1 MFNSFSRIDKNTLKI
16 AIPLII
22 SNITIPLVGFVDNV
36 MMGHLGS
43 MVYLGAIGVGSIIIS
58 YILFSFGF
66 IKSLTTGFVS
76 QHTGSSNT
84 KELLLSLS
92 HLLLI
97 SSFISF
103 LIIFFRDQIIIFSLN
118 FMNASSEVNINSKI
132 YLDYRIWSIPA
143 IFLRD
148 ILIGYYIGVQKI
160 KAAIII
166 SITVNLLNII
176 LDYYFIYILNYSIE
190 GVAIA
195 SLISEYSVVFFIL
208 YAIKNENI
216 FKNTNLKI
224 HEIFD
229 WLMIKKK
236 VLVNMNMF
244 LRSFI
249 LMTIFIYFMKVG
261 ASYGDSILAA
271 NAILL
276 NFFFLFSYGIDGF
289 AHSSEVL
296 VGNSI
301 GKKNNVLLKQSIY
314 STGKFSVILASIY
327 LIIFNVFDLLI
338 IQLITNLEVIHAI
351 ILSNITYLYLI
362 FISATVA
369 FWLDG
374 VFIGSLKV
382 TLLRNIMIISG
393 ILFFIVETILL
404 QGNNDNLWISFLVFF
419 AARSILLG
427 IALHYHMKN
436 NRFITI

>member
-84 KELLLSLS
+84 QELLLSLS

-103 LIIFFRDQIIIFSLN
+103 LIILFRDQIIIFSLN

-236 VLVNMNMF
+236 ILVNMNMF

-301 GKKNNVLLKQSIY
+301 GKKDNVLLKQSIY

-327 LIIFNVFDLLI
+327 LIIFNVFDLSIL
-338 IQLITNLEVIHAI
+338 QFVTNLEVIHAI
-351 ILSNITYLYLI
+351 VLSNITYLYLI

-393 ILFFIVETILL
+393 ILFFFVETILL
-404 QGNNDNLWISFLVFF
+404 QGNNDNLWVSFLVFF
-419 AARSILLG
+419 TARSMLLG

>member
-338 IQLITNLEVIHAI
+338 IQFITNLEVVHTIV
-351 ILSNITYLYLI
+351 LSNITYLYLI

-382 TLLRNIMIISG
+382 ILLRNIMIISG

-419 AARSILLG
+419 TARSMLLG

>member
-338 IQLITNLEVIHAI
+338 IQFITNLEVVHTIV
-351 ILSNITYLYLI
+351 LSNITYLYLI

-419 AARSILLG
+419 TARSMLLG

>member
-1 MFNSFSRIDKNTLKI
+1 LFNSFSRIDKNTLKI

-216 FKNTNLKI
+216 FKNTNLKT

-236 VLVNMNMF
+236 VLVNINMF

-261 ASYGDSILAA
+261 SSYGDSILAA

-338 IQLITNLEVIHAI
+338 IQFVTNLEVIHAI
-351 ILSNITYLYLI
+351 VLSNITYLYLI

-419 AARSILLG
+419 TARSMLLG
-427 IALHYHMKN
+427 IALLYHIKN
-436 NRFITI
+436 NRFIII

>member
-236 VLVNMNMF
+236 ILVNMNMF

-338 IQLITNLEVIHAI
+338 IQFITNLEVVHTIV
-351 ILSNITYLYLI
+351 LSNITYLYLI

-382 TLLRNIMIISG
+382 ILLRNIMIISG

-404 QGNNDNLWISFLVFF
+404 QGNNDNLWVSFLVFF
-419 AARSILLG
+419 TARSMLLG

>member
-1 MFNSFSRIDKNTLKI
+1 LFNNFSRIDKNTLKI

-43 MVYLGAIGVGSIIIS
+43 MVYIGAIGVGSIIIS

-160 KAAIII
+160 KAAIVI

-208 YAIKNENI
+208 YAVKNENI

-338 IQLITNLEVIHAI
+338 IQFVTNLEVIHTIA
-351 ILSNITYLYLI
+351 LSNITYLYLI

-393 ILFFIVETILL
+393 VLFFIVETMLL

-419 AARSILLG
+419 TARSMLLG

>member
-132 YLDYRIWSIPA
+132 YLDYRIFSIPA

-224 HEIFD
+224 YEIFD

-301 GKKNNVLLKQSIY
+301 GKKNNALLKQSIY

-338 IQLITNLEVIHAI
+338 IQFVTNLEVVHTIV
-351 ILSNITYLYLI
+351 LSNITYLYLI

-404 QGNNDNLWISFLVFF
+404 QGNNDNLWVSFLVFF
-419 AARSILLG
+419 TARSMLLG

>member
-84 KELLLSLS
+84 QELLLSLS

-103 LIIFFRDQIIIFSLN
+103 LIILFRDQIIIFSLN

-236 VLVNMNMF
+236 ILVNMNMF

-301 GKKNNVLLKQSIY
+301 GKKDNVLLKQSIY

-327 LIIFNVFDLLI
+327 LIIFNVFDLSIL
-338 IQLITNLEVIHAI
+338 QFVTNLEVIHAI
-351 ILSNITYLYLI
+351 VLSNITYLYLI

-393 ILFFIVETILL
+393 VLFFIVETMLL

-419 AARSILLG
+419 TARSMLLG

>member
-338 IQLITNLEVIHAI
+338 IQFVTNLEVIHTI
-351 ILSNITYLYLI
+351 VLSNITYLYLI

-382 TLLRNIMIISG
+382 ILLRNIMIISG

-419 AARSILLG
+419 IARSMLLG

>member
-208 YAIKNENI
+208 YAVKNENI

-236 VLVNMNMF
+236 ILVNMNMF

-338 IQLITNLEVIHAI
+338 IQFITNLEVVHTIV
-351 ILSNITYLYLI
+351 LSNITYLYLI

-382 TLLRNIMIISG
+382 ALLRNIMIISG

-419 AARSILLG
+419 TARSMLLG

>member
-84 KELLLSLS
+84 QELLLSLS

-103 LIIFFRDQIIIFSLN
+103 LIILFRDQIIIFSLN

-148 ILIGYYIGVQKI
+148 ILIGYYIGIQKI

-166 SITVNLLNII
+166 SITVNFLNII
-176 LDYYFIYILNYSIE
+176 LDYYFIYILNYSVE

-195 SLISEYSVVFFIL
+195 SLISEYSVIFFII
-208 YAIKNENI
+208 YAIQNENI
-216 FKNTNLKI
+216 FKNTNFKI

-229 WLMIKKK
+229 WLMIKNK

-271 NAILL
+271 NTILL

-314 STGKFSVILASIY
+314 STGKLSVILASIY

-338 IQLITNLEVIHAI
+338 IQLITDLDVIHTT

-393 ILFFIVETILL
+393 ILFFFVETILL
-404 QGNNDNLWISFLVFF
+404 QGNNDNLWVSFLVFF
-419 AARSILLG
+419 TARSMLLG

>member
-338 IQLITNLEVIHAI
+338 IQFVTNLEVIHTI
-351 ILSNITYLYLI
+351 VLSNITYLYLI

>member
-22 SNITIPLVGFVDNV
+22 SNITIPLVGFVDNI

-43 MVYLGAIGVGSIIIS
+43 VVYLGAIGVGSIIIS

-103 LIIFFRDQIIIFSLN
+103 LIILFRDQIIIFSLN

-236 VLVNMNMF
+236 FLVNMNMF

-301 GKKNNVLLKQSIY
+301 GKKDNVLLKQSIY

-338 IQLITNLEVIHAI
+338 IQFVTNLEVIHTI
-351 ILSNITYLYLI
+351 VLSNIIYLYLI

-419 AARSILLG
+419 TARSMLLG

>member
-236 VLVNMNMF
+236 ILVNMNMF

-338 IQLITNLEVIHAI
+338 IQFITNLEVIHTI
-351 ILSNITYLYLI
+351 VLSNITYLYLI

-419 AARSILLG
+419 TARSMLLG

>member
-1 MFNSFSRIDKNTLKI
+1 LFNSFSRIDKNTLKI

-84 KELLLSLS
+84 QELLLSLS

-103 LIIFFRDQIIIFSLN
+103 LIILFRDQIIIFSLN

-236 VLVNMNMF
+236 ILVNMNMF

-301 GKKNNVLLKQSIY
+301 GKKDNVLLKQSIY

-327 LIIFNVFDLLI
+327 LIIFNVFDLSIL
-338 IQLITNLEVIHAI
+338 QFVTNLEVIHTI
-351 ILSNITYLYLI
+351 VLSNITYLYLI

-393 ILFFIVETILL
+393 ILFFFVETILL
-404 QGNNDNLWISFLVFF
+404 QGNNDNLWVSFLVFF
-419 AARSILLG
+419 TARSMLLG

>member
-103 LIIFFRDQIIIFSLN
+103 LIILFRDQIIIFSLN

-208 YAIKNENI
+208 YAIKNSLHPI
-216 FKNTNLKI
+216 
-224 HEIFD
+224 
-229 WLMIKKK
+229 
-236 VLVNMNMF
+236 
-244 LRSFI
+244 
-249 LMTIFIYFMKVG
+249 
-261 ASYGDSILAA
+261 
-271 NAILL
+271 
-276 NFFFLFSYGIDGF
+276 
-289 AHSSEVL
+289 
-296 VGNSI
+296 
-301 GKKNNVLLKQSIY
+301 
-314 STGKFSVILASIY
+314 
-327 LIIFNVFDLLI
+327 
-338 IQLITNLEVIHAI
+338 
-351 ILSNITYLYLI
+351 
-362 FISATVA
+362 TVA
-369 FWLDG
+369 PA
-374 VFIGSLKV
+374 
-382 TLLRNIMIISG
+382 N
-393 ILFFIVETILL
+393 
-404 QGNNDNLWISFLVFF
+404 
-419 AARSILLG
+419 
-427 IALHYHMKN
+427 
-436 NRFITI
+436 

>member
-338 IQLITNLEVIHAI
+338 IQFVTNLEVIHII

-419 AARSILLG
+419 TARSMLLG

>member
-1 MFNSFSRIDKNTLKI
+1 LFNSFSRIDKNTLKI

-43 MVYLGAIGVGSIIIS
+43 IVYLGAIGVGSIIIS

-76 QHTGSSNT
+76 QHTGSNNN

-103 LIIFFRDQIIIFSLN
+103 LIIFFRDQIIIFSLD
-118 FMNASSEVNINSKI
+118 FMNASNEVNINSKV

-148 ILIGYYIGVQKI
+148 ILVGYYIGVQKI

-195 SLISEYSVVFFIL
+195 SLISEYSIVFFIL

-216 FKNTNLKI
+216 FRNTNLRI

-249 LMTIFIYFMKVG
+249 LMTIFVYFMKVG

-301 GKKNNVLLKQSIY
+301 GKKNNVLLRQSIY

-338 IQLITNLEVIHAI
+338 IQFVTNLEVIHII

-382 TLLRNIMIISG
+382 ALLRNIMIISG
-393 ILFFIVETILL
+393 ILFFIVETVLL

-419 AARSILLG
+419 TARSTLLG
-427 IALHYHMKN
+427 IALYYHIKN
-436 NRFITI
+436 NRFIII

>member
-16 AIPLII
+16 AVPLII

-160 KAAIII
+160 KAAIVI

-195 SLISEYSVVFFIL
+195 SLISEYSIVFFIL
-208 YAIKNENI
+208 YAIQNENI

-338 IQLITNLEVIHAI
+338 IQFITNLEVVHTIV
-351 ILSNITYLYLI
+351 LSNITYLYLI

-393 ILFFIVETILL
+393 VLFFIVETMLL

-419 AARSILLG
+419 TARSMLLG

>member
-103 LIIFFRDQIIIFSLN
+103 LIIFFRDQIIMFSLN

-176 LDYYFIYILNYSIE
+176 LDYYFIYMLNYSIE

-195 SLISEYSVVFFIL
+195 SLISEYSVIFFIL

-216 FKNTNLKI
+216 FKNINLRI
-224 HEIFD
+224 YEIFD

-236 VLVNMNMF
+236 ILVNMNMF

-327 LIIFNVFDLLI
+327 LIIFNVFDLSIL
-338 IQLITNLEVIHAI
+338 QFVTNLEVIHTI
-351 ILSNITYLYLI
+351 VLSNITYLYLI

-393 ILFFIVETILL
+393 ILFFFVETILL
-404 QGNNDNLWISFLVFF
+404 QGNNDNLWVSFLVFF
-419 AARSILLG
+419 TARSMLLG

>member
-118 FMNASSEVNINSKI
+118 FMNASSEVNVNSKI

-338 IQLITNLEVIHAI
+338 IQFVTNLEVIHTI
-351 ILSNITYLYLI
+351 VLSNITYLYLI

-419 AARSILLG
+419 TARSMLLG

>member
-1 MFNSFSRIDKNTLKI
+1 
-16 AIPLII
+16 
-22 SNITIPLVGFVDNV
+22 
-36 MMGHLGS
+36 
-43 MVYLGAIGVGSIIIS
+43 
-58 YILFSFGF
+58 
-66 IKSLTTGFVS
+66 
-76 QHTGSSNT
+76 
-84 KELLLSLS
+84 
-92 HLLLI
+92 
-97 SSFISF
+97 
-103 LIIFFRDQIIIFSLN
+103 
-118 FMNASSEVNINSKI
+118 MNASSEVNINSKI

-176 LDYYFIYILNYSIE
+176 LDYYFIYMLNYSIE

-216 FKNTNLKI
+216 FKNTNLKT

-236 VLVNMNMF
+236 VLVNINMF

-261 ASYGDSILAA
+261 SSYGDSILAA

-338 IQLITNLEVIHAI
+338 IQFVTNLEVIHAI
-351 ILSNITYLYLI
+351 VLSNITYLYLI

-393 ILFFIVETILL
+393 ILFFIVETVLL
-404 QGNNDNLWISFLVFF
+404 QGNNDNLWISFLAFF
-419 AARSILLG
+419 TARSMLLG
-427 IALHYHMKN
+427 IALHYNMKN

>member
-66 IKSLTTGFVS
+66 IKSLTTSFVS
-76 QHTGSSNT
+76 QHTGSSDT

-236 VLVNMNMF
+236 ILVNMNMF

-338 IQLITNLEVIHAI
+338 IQFITNLEVVHTIV
-351 ILSNITYLYLI
+351 LSNITYLYLI

-382 TLLRNIMIISG
+382 ILLRNIMIISG

-419 AARSILLG
+419 TARSMLLG

>member
-103 LIIFFRDQIIIFSLN
+103 LIILFRDQIIIFSLN

-236 VLVNMNMF
+236 ILVNMNMF

-301 GKKNNVLLKQSIY
+301 GKKDNVLLKQSIY

-338 IQLITNLEVIHAI
+338 IQFVTNLEVIHTI
-351 ILSNITYLYLI
+351 VLSNITYLYLI

-393 ILFFIVETILL
+393 ILFFTVETIIL

-419 AARSILLG
+419 TARSMLLG
-427 IALHYHMKN
+427 IALLYHIKN
-436 NRFITI
+436 NRFIII

>member
-22 SNITIPLVGFVDNV
+22 SNITIPLVGFVDNI

-43 MVYLGAIGVGSIIIS
+43 VVYLGAIGVGSIIIS

-76 QHTGSSNT
+76 QHIGGNHN

-118 FMNASSEVNINSKI
+118 FMNASNEVNINSKI

-224 HEIFD
+224 YEIFD

-249 LMTIFIYFMKVG
+249 LMTIFIYFIRVG

-271 NAILL
+271 NTILL

-338 IQLITNLEVIHAI
+338 IQFVTNLEVIHTI
-351 ILSNITYLYLI
+351 VLSNIIYLYLI

-419 AARSILLG
+419 TARSMLLG